1 MMFYA
6 SPITD
11 GSVDTTEID
20 HDMIHTEIEVY
31 VDDMITA

>member
-1 MMFYA
+1 MQ

-11 GSVDTTEID
+11 GSVDTTEI